1 MGFNLLAL
9 FFLLVIAT
17 SATTTTPVIEPTPST
32 IVDILSSNV
41 EFSYFLRILQK
52 NGLIPIINQLQNITL
67 LAPVN
72 SAFTNSQLEITNDHD
87 ELMRYVLNQKFRV
100 GWMDEKSAV
109 FESLYT
115 IKGKPYPV
123 IISPNFEDEVFEVDH
138 RATIVEPDIYAKHQW
153 SFIQGIDAQLPLKPS
168 MCDILLGKTNT
179 TDITFIQSLF
189 QSLFHQ
195 SKASLIPQSKKK
207 HHTKP
212 PKLPLS
218 CEEYLN
224 TTSTIFIPDDE
235 TVFNSMSNMTRRYYS
250 ALYHT
255 INGNRF
261 TSTDKSILEIKHDIV
276 NLLDNL
282 IFPEYISPSNTTKHH
297 YKSKSGLEFKL
308 AGHFNE
314 LSVNSKVN
322 SSHMVSANDG
332 GIYVFGNK
340 DFFNHLNIPL
350 VDMIPRKSLYAL
362 HYSNLVNELEFR
374 SLEYLIDGS
383 SSNQTI
389 LLSFD
394 QRDDVEDN
402 EAYVY
407 EKDMSITGFSS
418 KQSLMYQF
426 IDERINITNNI
437 GNGTFYKLADT
448 CLCSEKK
455 INGCFKIK
463 LSSSNYPLESRVNDD
478 IKIKSDALAV
488 GNDSIAYIVDKS
500 IDTPSNLK
508 HSLADLLSSG
518 AIQRHL
524 EHIKIDQKECLK
536 TIQYLNDFDLLALKE
551 NKLGYSAFLPCGKP
565 FNDDVGLKTVGNWE
579 SLGLVLNYLEKNPKV
594 FHNLLKG
601 IFVEGTIYSDFSL
614 SEDEDG
620 HFQTLRGDNVIIKE
634 GPMDDK
640 YNHFVKIN
648 DTVVS
653 LPLNSDI
660 LFNQGVIH
668 IVNKLLLPAD
678 FEVSFIDLIKSTED
692 DGLSF
697 LSLIEKFPL
706 LEDFLF
712 NSNNYSLLVPT
723 PESMSLYN
731 ITTSME
737 NLWEFMEM
745 HIIPNEEL
753 PKLINCMEDQD
764 NESLNK
770 TSTGY
775 LIGSNHTNLKFSC
788 KKNKNGRVIFDVTD
802 NSGSKLSH
810 KIKVLSHGCVSF
822 AEDSPCVFLIDRP
835 INPSWLDRGFLHVH
849 LGFVSVGI
857 GVILGLILF
866 SFLIFLI
873 MFCLGGSNDKLKVPP
888 NPFDVEAP
896 ESFMDIGSSDHGPS
910 NWDRGYETDDENAP
924 FMAQNGYGTIERGPP
939 KPMSIKQKGN
949 LHRSRNLPV

>member
-9 FFLLVIAT
+9 FFLLVIA
-17 SATTTTPVIEPTPST
+17 SPATTTSTVVEPTPST

-41 EFSYFLRILQK
+41 EFSYFLRVLQK

-72 SAFTNSQLEITNDHD
+72 LAFTNLHDITNDND

-100 GWMDEKSAV
+100 GWMEDKSAV
-109 FESLYT
+109 FESLYN
-115 IKGKPYPV
+115 INGKPYPV
-123 IISPNFEDEVFEVDH
+123 VISPNFEDQVFEVDNK
-138 RATIVEPDIYAKHQW
+138 ATIVEPDIYAKHQW
-153 SFIQGIDAQLPLKPS
+153 SFIQGIDSQLPLKTS
-168 MCDILLGKTNT
+168 MCDILLGRTNTT
-179 TDITFIQSLF
+179 TDITFIQLLF
-189 QSLFHQ
+189 QLLFHQ
-195 SKASLIPQSKKK
+195 SETVGMMKKK
-207 HHTKP
+207 H
-212 PKLPLS
+212 PKLPKLPSS
-218 CEEYLN
+218 CEAYLN
-224 TTSTIFIPDDE
+224 TTSTIFVPDDE
-235 TVFNSMSNMTRRYYS
+235 TIFGSMSNMTIRYYS

-261 TSTDKSILEIKHDIV
+261 TSTDKSILEIKLDII

-282 IFPEYISPSNTTKHH
+282 IFTDLITPSNSSKHH
-297 YKSKSGLEFKL
+297 YKSNSNLSFKL
-308 AGHFNE
+308 TGHLNE
-314 LSVNSKVN
+314 LSVNEKVN
-322 SSHMVSANDG
+322 SSQMIPTNDG
-332 GIYVFGNK
+332 NIYTFKNK

-350 VDMIPRKSLYAL
+350 VEMIPRKSLFAL
-362 HYSNLVNELEFR
+362 HYSNFVKELEFR
-374 SLEYLIDGS
+374 SLDYLIDGS

-389 LLSFD
+389 LLSFE
-394 QRDDVEDN
+394 QRDDVEDIEVN
-402 EAYVY
+402 
-407 EKDMSITGFSS
+407 DISITGFSS

-426 IDERINITNNI
+426 IDEKINITNHV
-437 GNGTFYKLADT
+437 GNDTFYKLADT
-448 CLCSEKK
+448 CLCSDKK

-463 LSSSNYPLESRVNDD
+463 ISSSNYPLESRINDE
-478 IKIKSDALAV
+478 IKVKSDALPI
-488 GNDSIAYIVDKS
+488 GNNSIAYIVDKS
-500 IDTPSNLK
+500 VDTPSNLK
-508 HSLADLLSSG
+508 HSLSDLLSSG
-518 AIQRHL
+518 DIQRHL

-536 TIQYLNDFDLLALKE
+536 TIQYLNDFDLLSLKE

-565 FNDDVGLKTVGNWE
+565 FNGDSGLKTIGNWE

-594 FHNLLKG
+594 FHDLLKG
-601 IFVEGTIYSDFSL
+601 IFVQGTIYSDFGL

-620 HFQTLRGDNVIIKE
+620 HYKTLRGDNVIIKE
-634 GPMDDK
+634 VASDDK
-640 YNHFVKIN
+640 YNHFLKIN
-648 DTVVS
+648 NTVIS
-653 LPLNSDI
+653 LPINSDI
-660 LFNQGVIH
+660 LFNQGVVH
-668 IVNKLLLPAD
+668 IINKLLLPAD
-678 FEVSFIDLIKSTED
+678 FKVSFVDLIKSTED

-706 LEDFLF
+706 LEDYIL

-723 PESMSLYN
+723 PESMNLYN

-753 PKLINCMEDQD
+753 PKLIDCMEDQD

-775 LIGSNHTNLKFSC
+775 LISSNHTDLKFSC
-788 KKNKNGRVIFDVTD
+788 KRNKNDRVILDVTD

-810 KIKVLSHGCVSF
+810 KIKILSHGCVSF
-822 AEDSPCVFLIDRP
+822 AADSPCVFLIDRP

-849 LGFVSVGI
+849 LGFVSVGV
-857 GVILGLILF
+857 GVILGLVLF

-873 MFCLGGSNDKLKVPP
+873 MFCLGGSNDKLKVPT

-896 ESFMDIGSSDHGPS
+896 ESFMDIGSSDRGHS
-910 NWDRGYETDDENAP
+910 NWDRGYETDDENTP

-949 LHRSRNLPV
+949 LHRTRNLPV